1 MEGLMTFT
9 GLVMIA
15 FGILQIILFFKMWGM
30 TNDVRK
36 VSDKFTG
43 DSPKDLKKAILKE
56 DKGRIAE
63 ILFDAM
69 FNEMQCCYDDS
80 FAHVDGEKDFIEQI
94 SNLKKEYKDKY
105 LKYGINFPESI
116 DKIEKREDIEN
127 L

>member
-94 SNLKKEYKDKY
+94 SNLKKEYKGRY
-105 LKYGINFPESI
+105 LKYGINFPESV
-116 DKIEKREDIEN
+116 DKIEKREDIEK